1 MGYGNAGDWMLMLG
15 DLDLLV
21 TIDIRMSETA
31 RLSDFVL
38 PDVTFLEC
46 DRGVGHAGSGLYYRN
61 RVIDP
66 VHSDTRPAD
75 RIIRELAGA
84 LGVGDYFSFSDDDLA
99 RAQVAPFG
107 VDLGELRRTGFYN
120 TAIDLG
126 KRTGEPVITTPT
138 GKIAFADNL
147 WEGVGLGRV
156 PAWQPP
162 SSRTPLRACWQRTVA
177 TPRTSA

>member
-1 MGYGNAGDWMLMLG
+1 MQAA
-15 DLDLLV
+15 V
-21 TIDIRMSETA
+21 CTI
-31 RLSDFVL
+31 
-38 PDVTFLEC
+38 
-46 DRGVGHAGSGLYYRN
+46 RN

-126 KRTGEPVITTPT
+126 KGTGEPVITTPT

-162 SSRTPLRACWQRTVA
+162 LVEPGPEEFRLISGNNPFESHTSTRMLATHRGDPCARAHERGVARTRAALLRWASSTVI
-177 TPRTSA
+177 